1 MDKRG
6 HKITV
11 RAIMNNLRHDER
23 RRIHEREG
31 GTTMKKDKRKP
42 KTTDAGLPASRD
54 EYSLTVGPDRPILLQ
69 DYYLIG
75 QRNTIIHNCAV

>member
-11 RAIMNNLRHDER
+11 RAIMNNLSHDER

-31 GTTMKKDKRKP
+31 GTTMKNDNRKP
-42 KTTDAGLPASRD
+42 TTTDAGIPASSD

-69 DYYLIG
+69 DYYIIG
-75 QRNTIIHNCAV
+75 QRNTIIHSSAV